1 MWYSYF
7 AVGVA
12 LVIGVVSPG
21 AAPLILAPALLV
33 GLVGLGIAHGACD
46 HWVVPTTRALPSGNQ
61 PWIRYLARFLAGYLG
76 LALLMVLG
84 WWRWPGATVGLFFAL
99 TIWHWGT
106 ADAPADQPLGWWMA
120 HSLLRGLLLFAVPA
134 AAWPAA
140 TGQIIQSLLSF
151 MGATALLG
159 LLLAQLTPA
168 LVGLVVVGHATLW
181 VRYGLSGQPRRWQLD
196 AGEVTLL
203 TALFVLLPPLLAL
216 GVYFCF
222 WHSLQHVLRLN
233 KVLGHAAITMATPWR
248 LGRELWIFGQKA
260 WPLLVVSL
268 LAIGGLTQLLAPRL
282 TTPETW
288 LSLALII
295 ASVVTL
301 PHALLVSI
309 VLDAPQ
315 WRRARSARRPST

>member
-1 MWYSYF
+1 MWYSYL

-12 LVIGVVSPG
+12 LVIGVISPA
-21 AAPLILAPALLV
+21 AAPAILAPALLA

-46 HWVVPTTRALPSGNQ
+46 HWVMPTMRALPSGRK
-61 PWIRYLARFLAGYLG
+61 PWVHYLARFLAGYLG

-84 WWRWPGATVGLFFAL
+84 WWWWPGATVGLFFAL
-99 TIWHWGT
+99 TVWHWGT
-106 ADAPADQPLGWWMA
+106 ADAPANQPLGWWLA

-134 AAWPAA
+134 TAWPVA
-140 TGQIIQSLLSF
+140 TSQIIQSLLSF
-151 MGATALLG
+151 MGAAALPG
-159 LLLAQLTPA
+159 LLVAELTPA
-168 LVGLVVVGHATLW
+168 LVGLVLVGHAALW
-181 VRYGLSGQPRRWQLD
+181 VRYGLSGQSQRWQTD
-196 AGEVTLL
+196 AGEAALL

-233 KVLGHAAITMATPWR
+233 QVLGYSAGVALPWQ
-248 LGRELWIFGQKA
+248 LGRELWLFGQQA
-260 WPLLVVSL
+260 WPLLLVSL
-268 LAIGGLTQLLAPRL
+268 LAIGGLIQVLAPRL

-301 PHALLVSI
+301 PHALLVSV
-309 VLDAPQ
+309 VLDAQ
-315 WRRARSARRPST
+315 KWRRARSLRFSSK

>member
-1 MWYSYF
+1 M
-7 AVGVA
+7 
-12 LVIGVVSPG
+12 
-21 AAPLILAPALLV
+21 
-33 GLVGLGIAHGACD
+33 
-46 HWVVPTTRALPSGNQ
+46 RALPSGKKS
-61 PWIRYLARFLAGYLG
+61 WARYLARFLAGYLG

-84 WWRWPGATVGLFFAL
+84 WWWWPGTTVGLFFAL
-99 TIWHWGT
+99 TVWHWGT
-106 ADAPADQPLGWWMA
+106 ADAPANQPLGWWLA

-151 MGATALLG
+151 MDAPALSG
-159 LLLAQLTPA
+159 LLMTQLTPA
-168 LVGLVVVGHATLW
+168 LVGLVAVGHAALW
-181 VRYGLSGQPRRWQLD
+181 VRYGLSGQPRHWQAD

-233 KVLGHAAITMATPWR
+233 RVLGYSPGIATPWR
-248 LGRELWIFGQKA
+248 LGRELWLFGRQA
-260 WPLLVVSL
+260 WPLLLVSL
-268 LAIGGLTQLLAPRL
+268 LAIGGLIHLLAPRL

-315 WRRARSARRPST
+315 WRRAWSRRLPPE